1 MALSY
6 NYFGAPMCT
15 TFLRL
20 IRIALHFMFDCTQKT
35 EIESSCWADYRPFL
49 RQLRGERF
57 PDAVALNR
65 LIPSKALNQ
74 RGLPVRFV
82 PASRLQGVDYESH
95 IFETG
100 EVSTREDNWHD
111 LFNALVWCRM
121 PRLKAAMNARHYQEL
136 EKNSG
141 GRRGKPRDALTLL
154 DESGVIVVGS
164 DLEALQALAS
174 RDWNAAFVTHMD
186 AWRSD
191 LRVVVCG
198 HSLLEKFLDPYKS
211 MTAHALIVYAV
222 DPFSLEQLDDFL
234 GTALSAG
241 GLFNSPAGLSPLPLM
256 GIPGWWP
263 SGEQDGGFYRD
274 SSVFRPPSRDLAP
287 APIHRVSGPS
297 LSNDPGHM
305 KICPGRPE

>member
-1 MALSY
+1 
-6 NYFGAPMCT
+6 
-15 TFLRL
+15 
-20 IRIALHFMFDCTQKT
+20 MFDCTQQAD
-35 EIESSCWADYRPFL
+35 IESPYWADYRQFL

-57 PDAVALNR
+57 PDVAALNR
-65 LIPSKALNQ
+65 LLPSKTLNQ

-136 EKNSG
+136 GKDFG
-141 GRRGKPRDALTLL
+141 GRRGKTRDALTLL

-174 RDWNAAFVTHMD
+174 RDWKAALVTHRD
-186 AWRSD
+186 AWHSG
-191 LRVVVCG
+191 LKVVVCG

-211 MTAHALIVYAV
+211 MTAHALIVYTASQ
-222 DPFSLEQLDDFL
+222 FSLEQLDDLL
-234 GTALSAG
+234 GIALSGG
-241 GLFNSPAGLSPLPLM
+241 GLFNSSASLSPLPLM

-263 SGEQDGGFYRD
+263 CGEQDGNFYRD
-274 SSVFRPPSRDLAP
+274 RGVFRPPSRGLAP

-305 KICPGRPE
+305 KICPVRLE